1 MPGMEP
7 LPRPPYLDQASP
19 KAALISFH
27 ADQAR
32 YNRQQITEQMLF
44 DLEHLRNSD
53 QPFLNP
59 EEWMA
64 RMETL
69 DWNDG
74 SIVAVWRDR
83 MRFHERCVEFLTNGR

>member
-1 MPGMEP
+1 MPHMEP

-32 YNRQQITEQMLF
+32 LNRQHLTEQCLF
-44 DLEHLRNSD
+44 DLEHLRQSNH
-53 QPFLNP
+53 PYINP
-59 EEWMA
+59 EDWWA
-64 RMETL
+64 QMETRK
-69 DWNDG
+69 WEDG

-83 MRFHERCVEFLTNGR
+83 MRFHERCVEFLTNG